1 MKNYKQYLEEAKPSL
16 SIGKWKGGTNAYIS
30 GFVGLAKAPGK
41 APEGGYEIILKNKD
55 KINIDPYTAGY
66 MADYLNHMKTILPDK
81 KMQKVI
87 KAVGHSKKG
96 FNMVKGL
103 ANKWKH

>member
-16 SIGKWKGGTNAYIS
+16 AIGKWKGGTKAYIS
-30 GFVGLAKAPGK
+30 GFAALAKAPGR

-55 KINIDPYTAGY
+55 KINIDPTTAGY
-66 MADYLNHMKTILPDK
+66 MADYLKHVKDKISDK

-87 KAVGHSKKG
+87 DALGSGEKG
-96 FNMVKGL
+96 FNMVKNL
-103 ANKWKH
+103 ANKWKN

>member
-1 MKNYKQYLEEAKPSL
+1 
-16 SIGKWKGGTNAYIS
+16 
-30 GFVGLAKAPGK
+30 
-41 APEGGYEIILKNKD
+41 
-55 KINIDPYTAGY
+55 

>member
-16 SIGKWKGGTNAYIS
+16 AIGKWKGGTKAYIS
-30 GFVGLAKAPGK
+30 GFAALAKAPGR

-55 KINIDPYTAGY
+55 KINIDPTTAGY
-66 MADYLNHMKTILPDK
+66 MADYLKHVKDK
-81 KMQKVI
+81 LSDEKMQKVI
-87 KAVGHSKKG
+87 DALGSGKKG
-96 FNMVKGL
+96 FNMVKAL

>member
-16 SIGKWKGGTNAYIS
+16 AIGKWKGGTKAYIS
-30 GFVGLAKAPGK
+30 GFAALAKAPGR

-55 KINIDPYTAGY
+55 KINIDPTTAGY
-66 MADYLNHMKTILPDK
+66 MADYLKHVKDK
-81 KMQKVI
+81 LSDEKMHKVI
-87 KAVGHSKKG
+87 DALGTGKKG

-103 ANKWKH
+103 ANKWKN